1 MANTT
6 TTTST
11 FDVGMMTK
19 NAKVVESS
27 TITDNRTYEVVGDG
41 NFDILMETCRKH
53 LDSLLLSKCIT
64 KEEYASLYVDMMK
77 TNLQIVLLAEEK
89 GWDNAVKKRQ
99 IQGFNESF
107 KKDMLK
113 IMIDGWTVGFSASEE
128 AFFLDGD
135 DEKAIPYP
143 LTYDAISNLYKDF
156 ICSIPSKDSAGNNV
170 YAKSEFDDPIR
181 MSKEETQSPV

>member
-1 MANTT
+1 MANTVS
-6 TTTST
+6 ST
-11 FDVGMMTK
+11 FDITSFTN
-19 NAKVVESS
+19 NATIVASS
-27 TITDNRTYEVVGDG
+27 DIDDQRTFEVKGDG
-41 NFDILMETCRKH
+41 NFDKLMETVRKH
-53 LDSLLLSKCIT
+53 LDALLLSRCIT

-135 DEKAIPYP
+135 SDKAIPYP
-143 LTYDAISNLYKDF
+143 LTYDAITNLYKDF

-170 YAKSEFDDPIR
+170 YDKSEFDDPIR